1 MARSR
6 SSSYSGGSSDSSRRT
21 RKRRSRSRS
30 SSSLSA
36 TSSVHSEKAASP
48 VAPENVGIAPAPPED
63 LPVEMAREKVNLTEA
78 ELSSFRGFAK
88 GSAPDPRLRETWFNT
103 LPTINDVAA
112 AAPRL
117 DKKLKGPN
125 YKISMT
131 ESQAIQHHE
140 GLFSAL
146 NLLMLSNAS
155 NIRGTDDEVKYR
167 ERAMRIIS
175 VQIQDLT
182 VLRRLSALDSLG
194 VPSGEVSGVR
204 RKTLDLKPEKHPNVD
219 GEQIHQLFSTEMV
232 EDIKAYLKQK
242 EKNKTARTRLDFF
255 GVITE
260 KQSITKQ
267 EISLEVKRPAPSL
280 DPKDL
285 AWPKFKTIRAPL
297 TAGRLK
303 KFSYNWRLIT
313 KDRWVL
319 KTVKGYSL
327 PFKVNRRILDF
338 TGIFGS

>member
-1 MARSR
+1 MARTR
-6 SSSYSGGSSDSSRRT
+6 SSSSSDSSDSSRRT
-21 RKRRSRSRS
+21 RKRRSHSH
-30 SSSLSA
+30 SSLSS
-36 TSSVHSEKAASP
+36 TSSVHSENVESP
-48 VAPENVGIAPAPPED
+48 EALENVGIAPAPPED
-63 LPVEMAREKVNLTEA
+63 LPVEMTREKVNLTEA
-78 ELSSFRGFAK
+78 EITSFRGFAK

-140 GLFSAL
+140 GLFAAL

-155 NIRGTDDEVKYR
+155 NIRGTDDEVKFR

-242 EKNKTARTRLDFF
+242 EKNKTART
-255 GVITE
+255 
-260 KQSITKQ
+260 
-267 EISLEVKRPAPSL
+267 SLAK
-280 DPKDL
+280 
-285 AWPKFKTIRAPL
+285 I
-297 TAGRLK
+297 
-303 KFSYNWRLIT
+303 
-313 KDRWVL
+313 
-319 KTVKGYSL
+319 
-327 PFKVNRRILDF
+327 
-338 TGIFGS
+338 